1 VKGRDV
7 RSGDKQQVGARVD
20 AGVYQAFLD
29 WVEETQGR
37 HHGEVGEALT
47 RAMMEYM
54 DDERVEDE
62 LTDLRKTVRHNNA
75 MLKKVQTELEKKQ
88 KEGVFSDGG
97 APNRGNA
104 PGDRQKREAL
114 VIKSVTE
121 QNLKKISQKDLKKAI
136 RAAADV
142 SSDPTVQDYVEA
154 LSQTDVFNSARTADV
169 FEINHEAAAR
179 ICQQRG
185 VPLNDSAGLSGVSAD
200 D

>member
-1 VKGRDV
+1 VVWLVPLWSPTTTTTGVV
-7 RSGDKQQVGARVD
+7 RCHLVTKVVTN
-20 AGVYQAFLD
+20 F
-29 WVEETQGR
+29 
-37 HHGEVGEALT
+37 
-47 RAMMEYM
+47 
-54 DDERVEDE
+54 
-62 LTDLRKTVRHNNA
+62 TDLRKTVRHNNA

-97 APNRGNA
+97 GPNRGNA

-121 QNLKKISQKDLKKAI
+121 QNLKKISQQDLKKAI

-154 LSQTDVFNSARTADV
+154 LSQTDVFTSARTADV
-169 FEINHEAAAR
+169 FEIDHEAAAR

-185 VPLNDSAGLSGVSAD
+185 VPLNDSAGLSGASAD

>member
-29 WVEETQGR
+29 WVKETQGR

-88 KEGVFSDGG
+88 KEGVFSDDG

>member
-1 VKGRDV
+1 MKGRDV

-47 RAMMEYM
+47 RAMLEYM

-97 APNRGNA
+97 GPNRGNA

-121 QNLKKISQKDLKKAI
+121 QNLKKISQQDLKKAI

-154 LSQTDVFNSARTADV
+154 LSQTDVFTSARTADV
-169 FEINHEAAAR
+169 FEIDHEAAAR

-185 VPLNDSAGLSGVSAD
+185 VPLNDSAGLSGASAD

>member
-47 RAMMEYM
+47 RAMLEYM

-97 APNRGNA
+97 GPNRGNA

-121 QNLKKISQKDLKKAI
+121 QNLKKISQQDLKKAI

-154 LSQTDVFNSARTADV
+154 LSQTDVFTSARTADV
-169 FEINHEAAAR
+169 FEIDHEAAAR

-185 VPLNDSAGLSGVSAD
+185 VPLNDSAGLSGASAD